1 MNSFNINEKKLINK
15 GFALIKEIGWNNFDI
30 KTLSKKEKI
39 SEEEIKFFF
48 SCKYSLIE
56 RFIKMIDSEVES
68 NLSLDEMRESSV
80 KDNLFEVIMLRFD
93 VMEPYKIEL
102 SELIKNATKNPA
114 LFSVISK
121 NVINSMDFYL
131 EISNSYKGLTIDLFK
146 KNFLFIIYSYTFKIW
161 LEDNSDDLSKTMA
174 ALDKSLS
181 IADNLQKKAKD
192 FLPI

>member
-1 MNSFNINEKKLINK
+1 
-15 GFALIKEIGWNNFDI
+15 
-30 KTLSKKEKI
+30 
-39 SEEEIKFFF
+39 
-48 SCKYSLIE
+48 
-56 RFIKMIDSEVES
+56 MIDSEVES
-68 NLSLDEMRESSV
+68 NLSFDEMKESSV

-93 VMEPYKIEL
+93 VMEPYKIAL
-102 SELIKNATKNPA
+102 SKLIKSATKNPA

>member
-39 SEEEIKFFF
+39 SEEEISFFF

-56 RFIKMIDSEVES
+56 RFTKMIDSEVES
-68 NLSLDEMRESSV
+68 NLSFDEMKESSV

-174 ALDKSLS
+174 TLDKSLS
-181 IADNLQKKAKD
+181 IADNLQKKAKE

>member
-15 GFALIKEIGWNNFDI
+15 GFALIREIGWNNFDI

-39 SEEEIKFFF
+39 SEEEISFFF

-56 RFIKMIDSEVES
+56 RFTKMIDSEVES
-68 NLSLDEMRESSV
+68 NLSFDEMKESSV

-93 VMEPYKIEL
+93 VMEPYKIAL
-102 SELIKNATKNPA
+102 SKLIKSAKKNPA

>member
-39 SEEEIKFFF
+39 SEEEINFFF

-56 RFIKMIDSEVES
+56 RFTKMIDSEVES
-68 NLSLDEMRESSV
+68 NLSFDEMKESSV

-93 VMEPYKIEL
+93 VMEPYKIAL
-102 SELIKNATKNPA
+102 SKLIKSATKNPA

-192 FLPI
+192 FLSI